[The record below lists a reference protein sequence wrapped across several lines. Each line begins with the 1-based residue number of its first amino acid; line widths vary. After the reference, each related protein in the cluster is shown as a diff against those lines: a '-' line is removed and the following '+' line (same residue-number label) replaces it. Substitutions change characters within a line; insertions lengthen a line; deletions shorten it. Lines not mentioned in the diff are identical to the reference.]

1 VLVWN
6 GREMYEQWYLK
17 NPDKFAGAPL

>member
-6 GREMYEQWYLK
+6 GREIYEQWYLK
-17 NPDKFAGAPL
+17 NPDKFVGPQS

>member
-6 GREMYEQWYLK
+6 GREMYEQWYAK

>member
-6 GREMYEQWYLK
+6 GREIYEQWYLK
-17 NPDKFAGAPL
+17 NPDKFVGSPL

>member
-17 NPDKFAGAPL
+17 DPDKFAGPKS